1 MNNSTDNV
9 KTKDQLSDDV
19 KLIKEILNTTSTD
32 FGKSYRIFFVI
43 ATLFAIYIIGEYL
56 FDMYAISTLS
66 KVITSGDKEDLVLS
80 VSTRILFYYPLVI
93 LAVMY
98 FMKRKTIGS
107 VNVSANKLM
116 NLWGLGIGTVL
127 VTQFL
132 MGFRNQYVAINMQDL
147 DAFINPMSAGLF
159 VSGSVLVLLYY
170 ATSTI
175 IQKGKVFLALC
186 ITNGLIYSGCAVILP
201 VIISTNITE
210 LPPVQV
216 GIIMA
221 QGQVSNFILI
231 LNLLIIGCIL
241 RKRFKEDG
249 K

>member
-147 DAFINPMSAGLF
+147 DAYVCRTVRIRVCACSPLLRYLHNNSKRQSL
-159 VSGSVLVLLYY
+159 SGTMYY
-170 ATSTI
+170 KWTDI
-175 IQKGKVFLALC
+175 
-186 ITNGLIYSGCAVILP
+186 
-201 VIISTNITE
+201 
-210 LPPVQV
+210 
-216 GIIMA
+216 
-221 QGQVSNFILI
+221 
-231 LNLLIIGCIL
+231 
-241 RKRFKEDG
+241 
-249 K
+249 